1 MSLAAVGGPGA
12 GILTPC
18 PVIRLSASR
27 SLRTPTSPRRGA
39 QRTHPHGGHLRAL
52 ISRYL
57 NERRQARHDAARHR
71 LGGPAPLVGVGIRK
85 AGGRAGPPEDGPKLG
100 ACSPPSGGLVIS
112 AVHIF
117 GRGPLGTQ

>member
-18 PVIRLSASR
+18 PLLHHPATRSR
-27 SLRTPTSPRRGA
+27 RTPPRHRREARQQVRQGDHCA
-39 QRTHPHGGHLRAL
+39 PDKPDVW
-52 ISRYL
+52 YL

-100 ACSPPSGGLVIS
+100 AVRP
-112 AVHIF
+112 
-117 GRGPLGTQ
+117 PLGG